1 VSAGRVGRAEKIGR
15 SVRAGKAGKA
25 GRAETGGR
33 AGRESQLVPT
43 STSQTI
49 TEQYMTMYNG
59 VIDNSPALYWM
70 VFFAGGGIEV
80 MIWNGLGDLYH
91 LATTPK
97 GKLVL
102 TAVVAT
108 TIGVTIKI
116 QNPSIMSADAVATAG
131 QNINYYW
138 STYMV
143 SPAALYPSLKSNA
156 GVLWTSVAVPVVG
169 AALKITGAVF
179 DTIGQYPKAVVGTVA
194 GVGVVWLAKEYGPG
208 VIGVL
213 LAGVAVYGVFEF
225 MAYEPPRV
233 RKRPKLK

>member
-1 VSAGRVGRAEKIGR
+1 
-15 SVRAGKAGKA
+15 
-25 GRAETGGR
+25 
-33 AGRESQLVPT
+33 
-43 STSQTI
+43 
-49 TEQYMTMYNG
+49 
-59 VIDNSPALYWM
+59 
-70 VFFAGGGIEV
+70 
-80 MIWNGLGDLYH
+80 
-91 LATTPK
+91 
-97 GKLVL
+97 VL